1 MNKRNLFSFV
11 WLLALGTVSLPAQT
25 KQAKKIGDFI
35 ESTSYNEHKRG
46 AERTLQ
52 YYPEG
57 DDFVCING
65 KNRFTRALSE
75 AGRLFVLKQATV
87 RFCCIR

>member
-35 ESTSYNEHKRG
+35 ESTSSMSINEG
-46 AERTLQ
+46 
-52 YYPEG
+52 
-57 DDFVCING
+57 
-65 KNRFTRALSE
+65 LS
-75 AGRLFVLKQATV
+75 V
-87 RFCCIR
+87 RFSIIPRGTILCV